1 MIENMHSTSSV
12 VLERGFLPVWA
23 YSRLFHSTLSIP
35 VVRAYTIS
43 LVNPRAS
50 CVEKLPLRTGPM
62 KTDLNAD
69 IFESV
74 FIVESDRASFK
85 LQNDTKI
92 DLLATFFPEIC
103 SRERYKGIATP
114 S

>member
-1 MIENMHSTSSV
+1 MLCTV
-12 VLERGFLPVWA
+12 TYV
-23 YSRLFHSTLSIP
+23 
-35 VVRAYTIS
+35 
-43 LVNPRAS
+43 
-50 CVEKLPLRTGPM
+50 TGPM
-62 KTDLNAD
+62 KTDLNAG

-103 SRERYKGIATP
+103 SRERYEGIATP

>member
-1 MIENMHSTSSV
+1 MWHAPV
-12 VLERGFLPVWA
+12 KVFLGLPTGLCVGC
-23 YSRLFHSTLSIP
+23 SLFWLGGCP
-35 VVRAYTIS
+35 NV
-43 LVNPRAS
+43 
-50 CVEKLPLRTGPM
+50 TGPM
-62 KTDLNAD
+62 KTDLNAG

>member
-1 MIENMHSTSSV
+1 MKFIHKNTLFV
-12 VLERGFLPVWA
+12 FACGFLDVLKINA
-23 YSRLFHSTLSIP
+23 QYLIKKYIRKY
-35 VVRAYTIS
+35 V
-43 LVNPRAS
+43 
-50 CVEKLPLRTGPM
+50 TGPM
-62 KTDLNAD
+62 KTDLNAG

-103 SRERYKGIATP
+103 SRER
-114 S
+114 